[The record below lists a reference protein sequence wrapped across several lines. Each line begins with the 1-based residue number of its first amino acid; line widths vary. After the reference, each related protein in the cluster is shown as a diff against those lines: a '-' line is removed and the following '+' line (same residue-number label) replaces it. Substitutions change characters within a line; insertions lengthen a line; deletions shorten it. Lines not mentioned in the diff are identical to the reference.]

1 MEVSEGALD
10 RIPVLF
16 SLVRGGMT
24 KGKHK
29 RFGMRIR
36 THILPVM

>member
-16 SLVRGGMT
+16 SLVRGGMI

-29 RFGMRIR
+29 RLGMRIR
-36 THILPVM
+36 THILPMM